1 MLLPQIHAFC
11 VKMIL
16 DSAQVANDVSHQPI
30 NCQAGRSQKLF
41 YQISFNLLD
50 SRLRSDID
58 KHFSS
63 GVEAF
68 IQNRQFQLF
77 IILYI
82 PSQQLYLSTH

>member
-1 MLLPQIHAFC
+1 MFL
-11 VKMIL
+11 
-16 DSAQVANDVSHQPI
+16 I
-30 NCQAGRSQKLF
+30 NLSIVRLVGVRESYF
-41 YQISFNLLD
+41 YQIKFQLT
-50 SRLRSDID
+50 R
-58 KHFSS
+58 FSTPLELTNISLS